1 MATAADP
8 AAPGPGG
15 PDAPP
20 DVPWLP
26 RGLGRHVPSPAELRA
41 RWRYVVVE
49 EVVDGVAL
57 LLSWP
62 WPLADARGRL
72 VWRGG
77 EERAVRDAAVPVEVL
92 RDQLYRP
99 GRLARTPRVGDTFAV
114 EDAPGATGWSDPVLV
129 RDVRALFPGAVL
141 DVSADARAAARL
153 AYQGSMVTVLPRAA
167 VAPELVGEAGA
178 ERRRLAAHP
187 LLPARAASAPSPP
200 PPLDPPGVVP

>member
-1 MATAADP
+1 M
-8 AAPGPGG
+8 
-15 PDAPP
+15 P

-26 RGLGRHVPSPAELRA
+26 RGASRHVPSPAALRA
-41 RWRYVVVE
+41 GWRYVVVE

-72 VWRGG
+72 VWPDG
-77 EERAVRDAAVPVEVL
+77 EERAPRDAAVPVEVL

-99 GRLARTPRVGDTFAV
+99 GRLARSPRTGDTFAA
-114 EDAPGATGWSDPVLV
+114 EDGPGATGWSAPGLV
-129 RDVRALFPGAVL
+129 REVRALFPGAVL

-153 AYQGSMVTVLPRAA
+153 AYQGSMVSVLPRPA
-167 VAPELVGEAGA
+167 VDPELVGEATA

-187 LLPARAASAPSPP
+187 LLSSPSPAPP
-200 PPLDPPGVVP
+200 PPSPRATP